1 MEDNLIKINRGLYPL
16 AWLYGLGVNFRNL
29 LFDWGILRSRSFDIP
44 VISVGN
50 ITVGGTGK
58 TPHTEY
64 LVRLLQSEFQ
74 VAVLSR
80 GYKRKSKGFRLVETD
95 MPVEQVGDEP
105 YQMKSKFPDVYIAVD
120 KDRCHGIDQLCSG
133 QMGKDIEVVLL
144 DDAFQHRYVQ
154 PGISILLVDYNRL
167 IENDALLPAG
177 RLREPASSKHR
188 ANMVIVTKCP
198 DDIKPMDYRVL
209 SKRLDLYPYQQLY
222 FSTLRYGDLRPLTS
236 DAASERVS
244 LKDLSAEDE
253 VLLFTGIASPVQM
266 AADLERMSV
275 RVRTMAFADHHFF
288 SLKDIRRMEQ
298 VFQQMKAERK
308 FIVTTEKDAVRLVRL
323 PFLDES
329 LKRHIY
335 VLPIEIEFLQ
345 NQQDRFNQNI
355 IGYVRKNKRNSILY
369 QGTDAN
375 KS

>member
-1 MEDNLIKINRGLYPL
+1 MIKINRGLYPL

-253 VLLFTGIASPVQM
+253 VLLFTGIASPAQM
-266 AADLERMSV
+266 VADLERMSV

-288 SLKDIRRMEQ
+288 SPKDIRRMEQ

>member
-1 MEDNLIKINRGLYPL
+1 MIKINRGLYPL

-105 YQMKSKFPDVYIAVD
+105 YQMKSKFPNVCVAVD
-120 KDRCHGIDQLCSG
+120 KDRCHGIDQLCSR

-188 ANMVIVTKCP
+188 ANMVVVTKCP

-222 FSTLRYGDLRPLTS
+222 FSTLRYGDLRPLMP

-253 VLLFTGIASPVQM
+253 VLLFTGIASPAQM
-266 AADLERMSV
+266 DADLERIPV

-288 SLKDIRRMEQ
+288 SPKDIRRMAQE
-298 VFQQMKAERK
+298 FQQLTAERK
-308 FIVTTEKDAVRLVRL
+308 FIVTTEKDAVRLARL
-323 PFLDES
+323 PFLDDS

-369 QGTDAN
+369 QGTDAH

>member
-105 YQMKSKFPDVYIAVD
+105 YQMKSKFPNVCVAVD

-188 ANMVIVTKCP
+188 ANMVVVTKCP

-222 FSTLRYGDLRPLTS
+222 FSTLRYGDLRPLMP

-253 VLLFTGIASPVQM
+253 VLLFTGIASPSQM
-266 AADLERMSV
+266 EADLERIPV

-288 SLKDIRRMEQ
+288 SPKDIRRMAQE
-298 VFQQMKAERK
+298 FQQLTAERK
-308 FIVTTEKDAVRLVRL
+308 FIVTTEKDAVRLARL
-323 PFLDES
+323 PFLDDS

-369 QGTDAN
+369 QGTDAH